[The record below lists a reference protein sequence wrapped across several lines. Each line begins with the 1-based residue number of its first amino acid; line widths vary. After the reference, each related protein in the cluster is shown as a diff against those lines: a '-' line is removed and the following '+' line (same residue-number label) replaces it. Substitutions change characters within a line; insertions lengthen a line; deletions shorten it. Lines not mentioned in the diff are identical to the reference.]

1 MSVWMN
7 HACMHMWVCIYVNTY
22 RYVYWILYISMY
34 VLMNIHLHTHAC
46 MHMWVYMYVHMY
58 RHNYRHSMYMY
69 TTIHTRARELRVYI
83 RIQCLYMYI
92 YIHARVSRM
101 TWYVWV
107 TCQTRMRHVTHM
119 KESYRTYKEVMSHGS
134 TNSTHIWMRHIIVS
148 TSHVTRTNHSV
159 SHLSRCIPITTVMN
173 DFSHVT
179 HATVGVSQ
187 QYRVRPL

>member
-1 MSVWMN
+1 MR
-7 HACMHMWVCIYVNTY
+7 VCICEYTCMYICIDTIIDTLRKYIHMGWLRSVGSIKLYVSFAKCRLFYRSLLQKRPIILSILLTKATPYTHAWVARVHTY
-22 RYVYWILYISMY
+22 RASVH
-34 VLMNIHLHTHAC
+34 IH
-46 MHMWVYMYVHMY
+46 
-58 RHNYRHSMYMY
+58 
-69 TTIHTRARELRVYI
+69 
-83 RIQCLYMYI
+83 
-92 YIHARVSRM
+92 IHARVSRM